1 MATSY
6 GSAGLFFKLQGN
18 LFIKDYGTRVVR
30 DAVKKTM
37 DEGVQ
42 IMQDVTPVD
51 TGYLGSRW
59 KSSKGSFTDYRLD
72 VLSND
77 TFYGVFVDEGTR
89 YIKPRNFVR
98 RGGELIED
106 KFLTNLESGINKL
119 K

>member
-30 DAVKKTM
+30 NAVKETVSK
-37 DEGVQ
+37 GVD
-42 IMQDVTPVD
+42 IMQTVTPID
-51 TGYLGSRW
+51 TGYLKSRW
-59 KSSKGSFTDYRLD
+59 KGSAGSFTDYRLD
-72 VLSND
+72 VITND

-89 YIKPRNFVR
+89 YIKPRNFVK

-106 KFLTNLESGINKL
+106 LFLENLEKGIAKL
-119 K
+119 R